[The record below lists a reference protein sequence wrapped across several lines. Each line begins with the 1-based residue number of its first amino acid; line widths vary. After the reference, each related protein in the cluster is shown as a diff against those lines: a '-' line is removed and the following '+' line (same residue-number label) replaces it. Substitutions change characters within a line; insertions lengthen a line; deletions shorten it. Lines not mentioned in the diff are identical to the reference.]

1 MTFNKKY
8 AIIIT
13 VNKERKMIM
22 EETKTTKI
30 RLYSEEDYVDDTL
43 AWFALTDEQLRLLNY
58 LSDNG
63 YLADGINYE
72 EYGEPNFTT
81 I

>member
-1 MTFNKKY
+1 
-8 AIIIT
+8 
-13 VNKERKMIM
+13 MIM
-22 EETKTTKI
+22 EKTKTTKI
-30 RLYSEEDYVDDTL
+30 RLYSKEDYVDDTL

-58 LSDNG
+58 LIDNG

-72 EYGEPNFTT
+72 ECGEPNFTT